1 LRRHIPRLRH
11 AALALLLLTVGK
23 VFLYDLSTLT
33 ALYRVASCVA
43 LGLLLLAAAFAY
55 QRHRPRPLEDLRAVS
70 PGVR

>member
-23 VFLYDLSTLT
+23 VLLYDLST
-33 ALYRVASCVA
+33 LYRVASCVA